1 MGKRIDICE
10 FPRLDGGDLNWIEYY
25 KYWAIVEDLD
35 EKAESE
41 FNAHLRKVFRDKYC
55 VGRNANAKTC

>member
-41 FNAHLRKVFRDKYC
+41 FNAHLRKVFRDKYG
-55 VGRNANAKTC
+55 VGGNANVETC

>member
-41 FNAHLRKVFRDKYC
+41 FNAHLRKVFRDKYG
-55 VGRNANAKTC
+55 VGRNANAETC